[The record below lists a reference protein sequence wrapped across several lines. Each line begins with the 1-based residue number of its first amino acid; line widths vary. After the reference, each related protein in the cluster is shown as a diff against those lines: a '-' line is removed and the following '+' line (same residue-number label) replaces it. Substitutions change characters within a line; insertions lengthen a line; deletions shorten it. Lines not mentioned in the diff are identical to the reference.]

1 MSVKGSTQ
9 YRMVVMPYRPM
20 RRVFTYFLLALI
32 FLIATGASFF
42 FGYGHA
48 SSGGNLASVG
58 DVPSEQFLELQEETD
73 ALRQEIANLQ
83 MASAVDKQGYD
94 DIRREAVEQKARILE
109 LEHDITV
116 YRGMLPTANGSNP
129 LGISVGS
136 LTLTGQGGVRGY
148 KYKLLV
154 QQLSANKE
162 AFKGTLKFSILGT
175 KDNKALEIPL
185 HQVSAQASDERI
197 PLDFKYFQ
205 NLEGELLLPE
215 GFSAERVI
223 IVVESSDRKK
233 TTHVE
238 RQLDWSVTA
247 L

>member
-20 RRVFTYFLLALI
+20 RRVFTYFLLALML
-32 FLIATGASFF
+32 LIATGASFF
-42 FGYGHA
+42 FGYGHG
-48 SSGGNLASVG
+48 SSGGTLAPVG
-58 DVPSEQFLELQEETD
+58 DIPSGQFLELQEEAD
-73 ALRQEIANLQ
+73 ALRQEVANLQ
-83 MASAVDKQGYD
+83 MASAVDKQAYD

-136 LTLTGQGGVRGY
+136 LSLTGQGGVRGY

-162 AFKGTLKFSILGT
+162 AFKGTLKFSIVGT
-175 KDNKALEIPL
+175 KDSKALELPL
-185 HQVSAQASDERI
+185 HKVSAQFADERI